1 MAGRAVL
8 VTGGSRGIGADV
20 AHAFAAARDRVAVHF
35 GMSAGGARRVAD
47 ELPGEG
53 HVVVGA
59 DLADPEAVRRMV
71 EEAAAGLGG
80 IDVLVNNAGLY
91 AGLRRGAF
99 FALAEAEWD
108 RVMAVN
114 VKGTWLCAT
123 ACVPV
128 MREQGVGA
136 IVNIASTTAI
146 NGSAGF
152 AHYVASKGA
161 VIALTRSMAREVG
174 PLGIRVNVIAPGF
187 TLTDASRE
195 LFEQE
200 GRDPETYALDRSS
213 LKRPAQPEDVFGA
226 ALWLAGDGAGYV
238 TGQTI
243 VVDGGR
249 IFV

>member
-1 MAGRAVL
+1 MRVL
-8 VTGGSRGIGADV
+8 VTGAGRGLGRAFALGFAGRGDVVAAADLDGAAAAETARLAGRGAVGLALDV
-20 AHAFAAARDRVAVHF
+20 ADTASVRGAVDEVVAQ
-35 GMSAGGARRVAD
+35 
-47 ELPGEG
+47 
-53 HVVVGA
+53 
-59 DLADPEAVRRMV
+59 
-71 EEAAAGLGG
+71 LGG

-99 FALAEAEWD
+99 YELDEGEWD

-114 VKGTWLCAT
+114 VKGTWLCAS
-123 ACVPV
+123 ACVGV
-128 MREQGVGA
+128 MREQGTGA

-187 TLTDASRE
+187 TLTEASRE
-195 LFEQE
+195 LFAAE
-200 GRDPETYALDRSS
+200 GRDPETYALDRGS
-213 LKRPAQPEDVFGA
+213 LKRPAQPEDVVGA
-226 ALWLAGDGAGYV
+226 ALWLAGEGAGYV

>member
-1 MAGRAVL
+1 VRVL
-8 VTGGSRGIGADV
+8 VTGAGRGLGRAF
-20 AHAFAAARDRVAVHF
+20 AQAFAARGDVVAAADLD
-35 GMSAGGARRVAD
+35 GDAAGETASLAGGGAIGLPIDVAD
-47 ELPGEG
+47 AASVQAAVDA
-53 HVVVGA
+53 VVA
-59 DLADPEAVRRMV
+59 Q
-71 EEAAAGLGG
+71 LGG

-91 AGLRRGAF
+91 AGLQRGPF
-99 FALAEAEWD
+99 HELDEGEWD

-114 VKGTWLCAT
+114 VKGTWLCAR
-123 ACVPV
+123 ACVAP
-128 MREQGVGA
+128 MRAAGAGA

-174 PLGIRVNVIAPGF
+174 ALGIRVNVIAPGF

-195 LFEQE
+195 MMAGE
-200 GRDPETYALDRSS
+200 GRDPETYALDRGS
-213 LKRPAQPEDVFGA
+213 LKRPAQPDDVVGA